1 MTCAECERLYDA
13 YLDGQLSGT
22 LRLEFDTHRLR
33 CRRCQQTIAML
44 EACTFVIGADRRQ
57 PALSAD
63 FTERVMEQIAEH
75 TDAQRRVY
83 RVRATRVAFVVG
95 GLIQAAAVVIF
106 AIMLPRSGVD
116 PATPR
121 ADGPATAGAGLS
133 LTGVD
138 DPAIDLREYVFGR
151 LERGLRNTP
160 AKWTEDMRQLAGYLN
175 VSVPEPVA
183 RASADP
189 RTLMPL
195 FAIENLI
202 SPAPGA
208 TAPEPAADDDA
219 GARFEG

>member
-22 LRLEFDTHRLR
+22 LRLEFDAHRLR

-44 EACTFVIGADRRQ
+44 EACTFVIGSDRRQ
-57 PALSAD
+57 PALSPD
-63 FTERVMEQIAEH
+63 FTARVMEDIGARSDE
-75 TDAQRRVY
+75 RRRAV
-83 RVRATRVAFVVG
+83 RVRATRVAFVAG

-106 AIMLPRSGVD
+106 AIMLPRGGVA
-116 PATPR
+116 PRSPR
-121 ADGPATAGAGLS
+121 AETPVVAEAGLA

-138 DPAIDLREYVFGR
+138 DPSIDLREYVFSK
-151 LERGLRNTP
+151 LERGLRSTP

-175 VSVPEPVA
+175 VSVPDSVA

-195 FAIENLI
+195 FAIDNLI

-208 TAPEPAADDDA
+208 AAPEPAADDES